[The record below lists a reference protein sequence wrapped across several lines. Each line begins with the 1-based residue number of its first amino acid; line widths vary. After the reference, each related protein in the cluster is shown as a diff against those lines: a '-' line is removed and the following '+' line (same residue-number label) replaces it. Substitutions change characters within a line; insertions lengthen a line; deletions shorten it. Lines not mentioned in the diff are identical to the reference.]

1 MSQPNPFSRANAQEH
16 NLVSKLIN
24 PPLIGAPFQAVVDL
38 VDIHTAYA
46 LQIGTEADPV
56 QLEYVKQIGDPE
68 YPTDQI
74 HVKQIGIPEV
84 PSEQIYVENLGA
96 TMAPVNQ
103 AYVNNIGSTGY
114 PVGELYVNNIGDE
127 GASGNGF
134 FDILKVTTLFCR
146 DIRPP
151 PSGGTGATVSA
162 GAGIGVEDTSTG
174 YIVSS
179 LISGGTGIDVS
190 LVGNTYQISNTQR
203 FIQGNGINI
212 DRSGIDSQT
221 LTLSSVIQGVTG
233 STGIVVA
240 NIGTSTNQ
248 QLVIS
253 STVTSGVTGV
263 TGGTGIQVL
272 NGTTQFPSIVATG
285 IQKVTGGTGIQVL
298 NGTTQFPSIVATG
311 IQNVTAGANVSISYD
326 TTTQIATISSTGGGT
341 GGNPAGP
348 TGQIPFFTA
357 SGLLSVPSFNYDGTH
372 VNVPAL
378 EVSASPSGSSIYIEA
393 SGLTS
398 TIYSGM
404 PNSGNILNITDLR
417 GYESGTSN
425 PSVPTMTID
434 TLNGTVGIGNVGPTY
449 SLDVV
454 GNTRIVYD
462 GTTTITDVVGGT
474 GSTGSC
480 QLSAGSTY
488 KLLGWGGG
496 GAGNGGTG
504 GAGGYSEV
512 TYNPGVSGATLYW
525 DQRYGGTGGGGDAL
539 VCWIEGGTTF
549 LYVPGGGA
557 GVSGGAGAA
566 AGETQAVPRPEG
578 GVSSTAVGV
587 TAEASYTDAT
597 PWIFAVN
604 ASVVLNSAYSF
615 SGGDVGITGGTFTT
629 GGNIYGTVST
639 IPAGTTA
646 TITFNPGAV
655 SQTIDITAG
664 TTYYLGTT
672 GISTINIQ
680 GTFVFSGVTFKSN
693 PGNLTIPD
701 NTVISVSN
709 VDAGT
714 TGIGSAI
721 YKNWSNNPSAPPDPE
736 FTGVS
741 TNLTNGLSVGSGN
754 ITLTTPPEGITF
766 TSDQIGVTWF
776 FASSNLGETE
786 ENRVITIGAGST
798 MIFPGYL
805 LGNTGATISTTGQV
819 TLPTGSQIAVADR
832 QFIDYGATVSGSQ
845 ASIYGGGGYVGGG
858 EPALVTA
865 YMSDGT
871 IIQQAPVGPPSN
883 RLAGGGAGS
892 WYIESGITG
901 ITYGGSGIYAY
912 SSKYGSYGDGSTGF
926 SKNPGYLI
934 VQKVDTPSTPNPAL
948 TVNGNLEVDN
958 GDMFTDQGIRGRFIS
973 VRASDAPAGDVIN
986 GIPTKNGGKMMW
998 NVLSPGTGRTELLN
1012 AWGDASETGF
1022 GFFAGQNGA
1031 TATGPTGPIYNL
1043 GAWDVSGLLV
1053 NGTVTG
1059 TDVIASSD
1067 IRTKENIVT
1076 VDSALDRVLKMRGVF
1091 FERKVERGERR
1102 VGVIAQEVEEV
1113 LPEVVYTD
1121 ADGIKSVSYGSM
1133 VGLLIEA
1140 IKEQNEQIKRLT

>member
-24 PPLIGAPFQAVVDL
+24 PPLLGAPFQAVVDL

-46 LQIGTEADPV
+46 LQVGTETAPV

-68 YPTDQI
+68 YPTEQM
-74 HVKQIGIPEV
+74 HVKQIGLV
-84 PSEQIYVENLGA
+84 GAPSEQIYVNNL
-96 TMAPVNQ
+96 
-103 AYVNNIGSTGY
+103 GSTGY
-114 PVGELYVNNIGDE
+114 PVGDLYVNNIGDT

-134 FDILKVTTLFCR
+134 FDVLKVTTLYCR

-151 PSGGTGATVSA
+151 PSGGTGATVTA
-162 GAGIGVEDTSTG
+162 GVGIGVEDTSSG

-179 LISGGTGIDVS
+179 LISGGTGINVS
-190 LVGNTYQISNTQR
+190 LIGNTYEISNTQK

-212 DRSGIDSQT
+212 DTSAIDNQT
-221 LTLSSVIQGVTG
+221 LIFSSVIQGVTG
-233 STGIVVA
+233 GSGISVA
-240 NIGTSTNQ
+240 NTGTAKNQ

-253 STVTSGVTGV
+253 STATAGITGIA
-263 TGGTGIQVL
+263 GGTGIQIL
-272 NGTTQFPSIVATG
+272 NGNSQFPTIVASG
-285 IQKVTGGTGIQVL
+285 IQG
-298 NGTTQFPSIVATG
+298 
-311 IQNVTAGANVSISYD
+311 VTAGANVSISYN
-326 TTTQIATISSTGGGT
+326 TATQIATISSTGGGGT
-341 GGNPAGP
+341 GGNPSGP
-348 TGQIPFFTA
+348 TGQIPYFTA
-357 SGLLSVPSFNYDGTH
+357 SGLVSVPSVNYDGTQ

-378 EVSASPSGSSIYIEA
+378 AVSESSIGSSIYMEA
-393 SGLTS
+393 IGLTS

-404 PNSGNILNITDLR
+404 PDSGNILNITDLR
-417 GYESGTSN
+417 GYETGASN
-425 PSVPTMTID
+425 LSVPTMTID
-434 TLNGTVGIGNVGPTY
+434 TFNGTVGIGNSGPTY
-449 SLDVV
+449 SLDVS

-462 GTTTITDVVGGT
+462 GTTQITDVVGGT
-474 GSTGSC
+474 GITGSC

-488 KLLGWGGG
+488 RLLGWGGG

-512 TYNPGVSGATLYW
+512 TFNTGVSGATLYW
-525 DQRYGGTGGGGDAL
+525 DQMYGGTGGGGDAL
-539 VCWIEGGTTF
+539 VCWTEEGATF

-557 GVSGGAGAA
+557 GVTGGIGAA
-566 AGETQAVPRPEG
+566 AGETQAFPRPEG

-587 TAEASYTDAT
+587 TAQASYTDST
-597 PWIFAVN
+597 PWIFSVN
-604 ASVVLNSAYSF
+604 ASVVIDPTYSF
-615 SGGDVGITGGTFTT
+615 SGGDVGISGGTFTT
-629 GGNIYGTVST
+629 GGDIYGTVST

-721 YKNWSNNPSAPPDPE
+721 FKNWSNNPSAPIAPE
-736 FTGVS
+736 FVGVS

-754 ITLTTPPEGITF
+754 ITLITPPEGVTF

-776 FASSNLGETE
+776 FASSNLVETE

-805 LGNTGATISTTGQV
+805 IGNTGATISTTGQV
-819 TLPTGSQIAVADR
+819 SLPTGTQINVAAR
-832 QFIDYGATVSGSQ
+832 QFIDDGITASGSQ
-845 ASIYGGGGYVGGG
+845 ALQYGGGGYTGGG

-865 YMSDGT
+865 YVADVTRIRNPFGGGFINLPT
-871 IIQQAPVGPPSN
+871 VRQAPVGPPSN

-892 WYIESGITG
+892 WYIGSGITG

-912 SSKYGSYGDGSTGF
+912 SSKYGNYGDGSTGS

-934 VQKVDTPSTPNPAL
+934 VQKVNTPSTPDPAL
-948 TVNGNLEVDN
+948 TVVGSEVITRNLTVGGGITAAGN
-958 GDMFTDQGIRGRFIS
+958 
-973 VRASDAPAGDVIN
+973 
-986 GIPTKNGGKMMW
+986 
-998 NVLSPGTGRTELLN
+998 
-1012 AWGDASETGF
+1012 
-1022 GFFAGQNGA
+1022 
-1031 TATGPTGPIYNL
+1031 IY
-1043 GAWDVSGLLV
+1043 GL
-1053 NGTVTG
+1053 
-1059 TDVIASSD
+1059 DVIASSD

-1076 VDSALDRVLKMRGVF
+1076 IDSALSKVLGMHGVYF
-1091 FERKVERGERR
+1091 TRKNEEGRK

-1113 LPEVVYTD
+1113 LPEVVYTGE
-1121 ADGIKSVSYGSM
+1121 DGMKSVSYGSI

-1140 IKEQNEQIKRLT
+1140 IKEQNEQIKKLQV

>member
-24 PPLIGAPFQAVVDL
+24 PPLLGAPFQAVVDL
-38 VDIHTAYA
+38 VDIHTAYI
-46 LQIGTEADPV
+46 LQIGTETDPV

-68 YPTDQI
+68 FPTEQI
-74 HVKQIGIPEV
+74 HVKQIGVPEA
-84 PSEQIYVENLGA
+84 PSEQIYVNNLGA

-134 FDILKVTTLFCR
+134 FDVLKVTTLFCN

-151 PSGGTGATVSA
+151 PSGGTGATVTA

-174 YIVSS
+174 YIISS

-190 LVGNTYQISNTQR
+190 LVGNTYQISNTQK
-203 FIQGNGINI
+203 FVQGNGINI

-221 LTLSSVIQGVTG
+221 LTLSSVIQGITGGSGISVTN
-233 STGIVVA
+233 TGTIK
-240 NIGTSTNQ
+240 NQ

-253 STVTSGVTGV
+253 STSTSGGLTGIS
-263 TGGTGIQVL
+263 GGTGIQVL
-272 NGTTQFPSIVATG
+272 NGTTQFPTIVATG
-285 IQKVTGGTGIQVL
+285 ILGLQAGSGISITG
-298 NGTTQFPSIVATG
+298 NP
-311 IQNVTAGANVSISYD
+311 QNPV
-326 TTTQIATISSTGGGT
+326 ISSTGGGGT
-341 GGNPAGP
+341 GGNPSGP
-348 TGQIPFFTA
+348 TGQIPYFTA
-357 SGLLSVPSFNYDGTH
+357 SGLVSVPSVNYDGTQ

-378 EVSASPSGSSIYIEA
+378 NVSATPTGSAIYVEA
-393 SGLTS
+393 IGLTS

-404 PNSGNILNITDLR
+404 PDSGNILNITDLR

-425 PSVPTMTID
+425 LSVPTMTID
-434 TLNGTVGIGNVGPTY
+434 TFNGTVGIGNVGPTY
-449 SLDVV
+449 SLDVS
-454 GNTRIVYD
+454 GNTRIEYD
-462 GTTTITDVVGGT
+462 GTTKITDVVGGT
-474 GSTGSC
+474 GITGTC

-488 KLLGWGGG
+488 RLLGWGGG
-496 GAGNGGTG
+496 GAGNGGAG

-512 TYNPGVSGATLYW
+512 TFNTGVSGATLYW
-525 DQRYGGTGGGGDAL
+525 DQLYGGTGGGGDAL

-557 GVSGGAGAA
+557 GVSGGTGAA
-566 AGETQAVPRPEG
+566 AGETQAFPRPEG

-587 TAEASYTDAT
+587 TAQASYTAAT
-597 PWIFAVN
+597 PWIFSVN
-604 ASVVLNSAYSF
+604 ATVVIDPTYSF
-615 SGGDVGITGGTFTT
+615 SGGDVGISGGTFTT
-629 GGNIYGTVST
+629 GGDIYGTVST

-646 TITFNPGAV
+646 TITFSPGAV

-693 PGNLTIPD
+693 PGNLRIPD
-701 NTVISVSN
+701 NTVIQVSN

-721 YKNWSNNPSAPPDPE
+721 YKNWSNNPSAGPDPE
-736 FTGVS
+736 FVGVS

-776 FASSNLGETE
+776 FASSNLVETE
-786 ENRVITIGAGST
+786 ENRVVTIGAGST

-805 LGNTGATISTTGQV
+805 LGNTGGTISTTGQV
-819 TLPTGSQIAVADR
+819 TLPTGTQIAVADR
-832 QFIDYGATVSGSQ
+832 QFIDYGPTVSGSQ
-845 ASIYGGGGYVGGG
+845 ALIYGGGGYVGGG
-858 EPALVTA
+858 EPALVTVFV
-865 YMSDGT
+865 SDVTRVPVFGGFINVPT
-871 IIQQAPVGPPSN
+871 FQTAPVGPPSN
-883 RLAGGGAGS
+883 RRAGGGAGS
-892 WYIESGITG
+892 WYIGSGITG

-934 VQKVDTPSTPNPAL
+934 VQQVDTLPTPDPAL
-948 TVNGNLEVDN
+948 TVVGSEVITRNLTVGGGITASGN
-958 GDMFTDQGIRGRFIS
+958 
-973 VRASDAPAGDVIN
+973 
-986 GIPTKNGGKMMW
+986 
-998 NVLSPGTGRTELLN
+998 
-1012 AWGDASETGF
+1012 
-1022 GFFAGQNGA
+1022 
-1031 TATGPTGPIYNL
+1031 IY
-1043 GAWDVSGLLV
+1043 GL
-1053 NGTVTG
+1053 
-1059 TDVIASSD
+1059 DVIASSD
-1067 IRTKENIVT
+1067 IRTKENIIT
-1076 VDSALDRVLKMRGVF
+1076 IDSALSKVLGLHGVYF
-1091 FERKVERGERR
+1091 TRKNEEGRK

-1113 LPEVVYTD
+1113 LPEVVYTGE
-1121 ADGIKSVSYGSM
+1121 DGMKSVSYGSI

-1140 IKEQNEQIKRLT
+1140 IKEQNEQIKKLQV